1 MEKKVSI
8 SDAAKQL
15 SVETHVLRYWEL
27 ELGLDIARN
36 AQGHRFY
43 KPEDIL
49 LLKQIKYLKEQGFR
63 LQAIKLL
70 LTDINNTYTMNKEEL
85 WELRDYLNGQVQQD
99 ESAPYTETHTAQ
111 IMPLHP
117 NAAET
122 AKNIFK
128 PSRYNYKQAEE
139 KLRAFE
145 NMLRSM
151 IKSTLEEMTI
161 ESEDRICEKISTK
174 LLKEMNYLERQKDEL
189 QEKQLALLQDILT
202 ELKKDGAEA
211 AATAETGTGKRRSK
225 RKKEHGKKLFAKSA
239 D

>member
-36 AQGHRFY
+36 SQGHRFY

-99 ESAPYTETHTAQ
+99 EAAVFPETHTAQ

-117 NAAET
+117 KNNEA

-128 PSRYNYKQAEE
+128 PAKYNYKQAEE

-145 NMLRSM
+145 NMMRSM
-151 IKSTLEEMTI
+151 IKSTLQEMTS
-161 ESEDRICEKISTK
+161 ESEERICEKISTK

-189 QEKQLALLQDILT
+189 QEKQLSLLQDILT

-211 AATAETGTGKRRSK
+211 AATAETASGRHRQKK
-225 RKKEHGKKLFAKSA
+225 KKERGKKLFAKSGE
-239 D
+239 